1 MIKAIDNPESA
12 ERDAQAYLDADDSRP
27 VVSIQGL
34 NRTFGKKSAL
44 KDVAMEIPRGV
55 VMGLV
60 GLNGAGKT
68 TLLKH
73 ILGLY
78 RAQSGTVSVF
88 GRDPSRDPAFVL
100 SQIGYLT
107 EEDTLPGW
115 MKVWQIL
122 KFSKPFYPNWDDQ
135 YATELLETFQIDP
148 KKTIKRMSKGQRARV
163 GLTIALAHR
172 PAFLVLDEPS
182 SGLDPV
188 VRNDIL
194 SAIIRTIADQ
204 GKTVL
209 FSSHLLDE
217 VQRVSDMIAVMR
229 NGQLV
234 ECGPLEKLQTRYQ
247 RVTLKTKDIENPPPM
262 EALGTWQRTG
272 DQWSAI
278 LDVEDEQLE
287 QVVSAI
293 GGSIVQS
300 HGVSLNEWFL
310 NSSRQQ

>member
-1 MIKAIDNPESA
+1 MIKQSDEFTNDHMDCDFSNQTVIEIDNLS
-12 ERDAQAYLDADDSRP
+12 RKFGRKQALDN
-27 VVSIQGL
+27 VSM
-34 NRTFGKKSAL
+34 K
-44 KDVAMEIPRGV
+44 IPRGV

-73 ILGLY
+73 ILGLL
-78 RAQSGTVSVF
+78 RAQQGTVSVF
-88 GRDPSRDPAFVL
+88 GKDPSRDPKFVL
-100 SQIGYLT
+100 SRMGYLT
-107 EEDTLPGW
+107 EEDSLPGW

-122 KFSKPFYPNWDDQ
+122 RFSKPFYPNWNDD
-135 YATELLETFQIDP
+135 YAQELLETFKIDP
-148 KKTIKRMSKGQRARV
+148 AKTIKKMSKGQRARV

-172 PAFLVLDEPS
+172 PELLVLDEPS

-194 SAIIRTIADQ
+194 AAIIRTIADS

-217 VQRVSDMIAVMR
+217 VQRVSDMIGVIR
-229 NGQLV
+229 NGRLV
-234 ECGPLEKLQTRYQ
+234 ECGPLENLQTRYQ
-247 RVTLKTKDIENPPPM
+247 RVTLKVEDSSGPPKM
-262 EALGTWQRTG
+262 EAMGKWEQSG

-278 LDVEDEQLE
+278 LDVASEDLE
-287 QVVSAI
+287 QAVDSI
-293 GGSIVQS
+293 GGQIVKA

-310 NSSRQQ
+310 DTSRE